1 MVSNVRQ
8 ALTRKLG
15 PLPVW
20 AWALIAG
27 IGLYMYR
34 ARHAPMTGADAAS
47 VDTTAPDQTDA
58 SGQQDP
64 VTLDPGQSV
73 YDPNTGQLQ
82 GTAPA
87 QQDPLAIDPQ
97 SPVTLEPGE
106 TAYDPNTGQL
116 VDPGAARK
124 KTAKKKVTK
133 RTPKA
138 KPHHSQHKS
147 VKKPGH
153 GKSKP
158 RTVAKVLKGRLKAIK
173 GKGHGYVPPPK
184 ARVRGKATA
193 SPSGAA
199 RTRVNVRSAP
209 AQRQRPAASHVT
221 QHATQ
226 RVVRHPARHKKR

>member
-64 VTLDPGQSV
+64 VTLD
-73 YDPNTGQLQ
+73 
-82 GTAPA
+82 
-87 QQDPLAIDPQ
+87 
-97 SPVTLEPGE
+97 PGE